1 MLYTLIPYPIC
12 YIILENYFIQKHYSD
27 FNWGNI
33 GIIQLVAALNNSCS
47 DQPKMNVLLENTNN
61 INGTYISESDGFESS
76 ITIIGSYWFATN
88 KENNFEIYFHL
99 EVALLMAT
107 EFMMNMVLELGYI
120 SNSSVYLNIGGYQL
134 TLDKE

>member
-1 MLYTLIPYPIC
+1 
-12 YIILENYFIQKHYSD
+12 
-27 FNWGNI
+27 
-33 GIIQLVAALNNSCS
+33 
-47 DQPKMNVLLENTNN
+47 MNVLLENTNN

-88 KENNFEIYFHL
+88 KETNFGNILSSGSGLVDGNRIYD
-99 EVALLMAT
+99 EYG
-107 EFMMNMVLELGYI
+107 LELGYI